1 MEDIV
6 IPLFFNSYLYLPKDP
21 HIRNGFMEILPEMYS
36 NAGIGSPLHTSTLAV
51 AYFTVAAWT
60 GQGSLVRA
68 SQRYFTQ
75 TLPKIRQ
82 TLLSNDDNEYDRIL
96 MSILMLSL
104 YEEFT
109 ALKDWENPVKAHLKG
124 AIALVNS
131 RRPEQVQDHSSSTL
145 HNAVQA
151 QIIKTSRGLDTPMVP
166 IPEIW
171 PLAPPKAPPSP
182 RVFLS
187 TAASEIV
194 SLRKSWEKLNI
205 EEPNETE
212 FTSVLNRA
220 THIDLNLTSWTYWIP
235 ENWSPVA
242 ASIVPQSVRD
252 AGLYLHHCDCYS
264 DMWIASTWN
273 TYRDCRILVQ
283 SIMLSCLRQLP
294 THDPDGIKSTLIQS
308 TINKMADGI
317 CASVPY
323 YLGSQLESVRL
334 KQGQITYPFAETRPV
349 TATHKQSAPLMGPWH
364 VMLFLRN
371 LLTPDLHLPP
381 EQTSWV
387 EEQVNRVMVIYFQR

>member
-6 IPLFFNSYLYLPKDP
+6 VPLFFNSYLYLPTDP

-36 NAGIGSPLHTSTLAV
+36 NAGIGSHLHTSTLAV

-60 GQGSLVRA
+60 GQESLIRA

-75 TLPKIRQ
+75 ALPKIRE
-82 TLLSNDDNEYDRIL
+82 TLLSNDDTEYDRIL
-96 MSILMLSL
+96 MSILMLST
-104 YEEFT
+104 YEEFV
-109 ALKDWENPVKAHLKG
+109 ALKDLKMPVKAHLKG

-131 RRPEQVQDHSSSTL
+131 RRPEKVQDSSSSTL

-151 QIIKTSRGLDTPMVP
+151 QIIKTTRGLETPMVP
-166 IPEIW
+166 LPEVW
-171 PLAPPKAPPSP
+171 PLSPPKTPPSP

-194 SLRKSWEKLNI
+194 SLRTSWEKLRT
-205 EEPNETE
+205 EKSSETE
-212 FTSVLNRA
+212 IISVLNRA
-220 THIDLNLTSWTYWIP
+220 TQIDINLVSWTYWIP
-235 ENWSPVA
+235 ENWKFVA
-242 ASIVPQSVRD
+242 ASIIPQSVRD
-252 AGLYLHHCDCYS
+252 AGLYLHHCDCYT

-273 TYRDCRILVQ
+273 SYRDCRILVQ
-283 SIMLSCLRQLP
+283 SIMLNCLRLLP
-294 THDPDGIKSTLIQS
+294 THDPDGIKSVAIQS

-334 KQGQITYPFAETRPV
+334 KQGLIMYPFADTRPV
-349 TATHKQSAPLMGPWH
+349 TSTHKQSAPLMGPWH
-364 VMLFLRN
+364 LIPFLRN

-387 EEQVNRVMVIYFQR
+387 EEQMNRVMVIYFQR